1 MKQQIT
7 NNNRK
12 INTRL
17 CFFCEI
23 WNTAS
28 ICQAEL
34 QGLWVSARAQASQ
47 HAALLIDKRLRSVRL
62 PPAPPPPGGVE
73 GPLTFQTKGGSWSS
87 GCACLHF
94 ACKIA
99 LVSGIKRVNSL
110 TNTRLWGITLLM
122 DIKSDG
128 CIWMEGDISTQECH
142 PKIGHWSTSWESS
155 IWQRSMHQREE
166 QPLPNSSFSKATI
179 KGCISIKKKAAS
191 WLQMVISLYPGAWRL
206 TSLIAFNFASG
217 P

>member
-28 ICQAEL
+28 ICQTEL
-34 QGLWVSARAQASQ
+34 QGLWVSARAQASRR
-47 HAALLIDKRLRSVRL
+47 AVLLIDKRLRSVRV
-62 PPAPPPPGGVE
+62 PPAPPPPGGAE

-87 GCACLHF
+87 GYACLHF

-99 LVSGIKRVNSL
+99 LISGIKRVNSL

-128 CIWMEGDISTQECH
+128 CIWTEGDISTQECH
-142 PKIGHWSTSWESS
+142 PKIGH
-155 IWQRSMHQREE
+155 
-166 QPLPNSSFSKATI
+166 
-179 KGCISIKKKAAS
+179 
-191 WLQMVISLYPGAWRL
+191 
-206 TSLIAFNFASG
+206 
-217 P
+217 